1 LARVRSRHLE
11 HESVQFKANQAVKES
26 EIERMAELAEKDPET
41 FKEMCQKRSLKFKDP
56 SRAYSETF
64 PLHELPKKAV

>member
-1 LARVRSRHLE
+1 
-11 HESVQFKANQAVKES
+11 
-26 EIERMAELAEKDPET
+26 MAELAEKDPET